1 MELKIE
7 SRNFNLGRRL
17 DALVTRKMEQL
28 LRHLPAADEA
38 RVEIIHEPSRSREER
53 YLARASVNIKGT
65 VIRAERR
72 GPSALSATHSAAA
85 TLTSWQRVSRAR
97 STAASA
103 PAITCPWVSC
113 RRPRLLNW
121 TGSWRG
127 TCSLRMKHPCRF
139 S

>member
-85 TLTSWQRVSRAR
+85 TLDKLAARFKGQVYRSQRTRDHVSLGQLQAAEAFELDRELAR
-97 STAASA
+97 DLLAEDEASLS
-103 PAITCPWVSC
+103 V
-113 RRPRLLNW
+113 
-121 TGSWRG
+121 
-127 TCSLRMKHPCRF
+127 
-139 S
+139 